1 MLEIQDGYTG
11 YACVVEFIDK
21 SKVGALLGSWMLNY
35 FGPGVHAA
43 PINIELQDFLCD
55 IMKHCL
61 PRVTISSGYRTPRHN
76 TEISGAD
83 QSGHTMGMACDLSGP
98 PDDLEWIMEKC
109 LKEKV
114 PGLMIHDTFIHVDF
128 LPRSFIRDLR
138 KNAAGEA
145 GGIMGKPAAGEARPP
160 LNEGGGGGKSPGKR
174 RRKNG
179 AR

>member
-1 MLEIQDGYTG
+1 MLDIENEYSG

-21 SKVGALLGSWMLNY
+21 SEVGALLGSWMLNY
-35 FGPGVHAA
+35 FGLGVHAA

-76 TEISGAD
+76 TEINAAE

-98 PDDLEWIMEKC
+98 PDDLEWIMNKG

-128 LPRSFIRDLR
+128 LPRRFIRDLR
-138 KNAAGEA
+138 TQAAGEA
-145 GGIMGKPAAGEARPP
+145 GGIIGKPAAGEARPP